1 VRVQAILNRDG
12 GSLKTLDVG
21 AFGERLRAAF
31 AAEGREAKIAVVA
44 GADLLKAL
52 DDAAA
57 DDRIEAI
64 VAGGGDGTVSA
75 AAAAAWRGGKTLGVL
90 PAGTMNLFARSLGL
104 PLDLEAA
111 AAVLARAR
119 PARSD
124 IGLADGRPF
133 VHQFSVGLHAY
144 VLSARES
151 FEYASRIG
159 KMLASARASLRAFSR
174 PRVYRAEMTYDG
186 ARESGRYAWIAV
198 SNNPYGVGH
207 MPYAD
212 RVDGGRLGLYR
223 VGRIGQ
229 GAATRLAADM
239 LRGAWQDN
247 PHLQAGEARRVDL
260 VFPRRRRSDKAAL
273 DGELIPLPEKVTIE
287 TRPGALRR
295 LNPLAEDEVR
305 P

>member
-1 VRVQAILNRDG
+1 MRVQAILNRDG
-12 GSLKTLDVG
+12 GSLKTLDVA

-31 AAEGREAKIAVVA
+31 AAEGREAKIAIVA
-44 GADLLKAL
+44 GEDLLQAL

-57 DDRIEAI
+57 DDRIDAI

-75 AAAAAWRGGKTLGVL
+75 AAAAAWRGDKALGVL
-90 PAGTMNLFARSLGL
+90 PAGTMNLFARSLRI
-104 PLDLEAA
+104 PLDLDEAA
-111 AAVLARAR
+111 AALARAR

-124 IGLADGRPF
+124 IGLADGRAF

-144 VLSARES
+144 ILSTRES
-151 FEYASRIG
+151 FDYDSRIG
-159 KMLASARASLRAFSR
+159 KLLASARASLRAFSR
-174 PRVYRAEMTYDG
+174 PRAYRAEITHDG
-186 ARESGRYAWIAV
+186 ARDRGRYAWIAV

-239 LRGAWQDN
+239 LRGAWEEN
-247 PHLQAGEARRVDL
+247 PHLLAAEAQRVEL
-260 VFPRRRRSDKAAL
+260 VFPRRRRNDRAAI
-273 DGELIPLPEKVTIE
+273 DGELIPLPERVVIE
-287 TRPGALRR
+287 IRPGALRT
-295 LNPLAEDEVR
+295 LNPLAEDEAR
-305 P
+305 T

>member
-1 VRVQAILNRDG
+1 MRVQAILNRDG
-12 GSLKTLDVG
+12 GSLKTMDAA

-31 AAEGREAKIAVVA
+31 AAEGREAEIAVVA
-44 GADLLKAL
+44 GEDLIEAL

-64 VAGGGDGTVSA
+64 VAGGGDGTISA

-90 PAGTMNLFARSLGL
+90 PAGTMNLFARSLRL
-104 PLDLEAA
+104 PLDLEEAA
-111 AAVLARAR
+111 GVLARAQ

-144 VLSARES
+144 VLSTRES
-151 FEYASRIG
+151 FEYESRVG
-159 KMLASARASLRAFSR
+159 KLLASLRASLRAFSR
-174 PRVYRAEMTYDG
+174 PRAHRVEMTCDG

-212 RVDGGRLGLYR
+212 RVDRGRLGVYR

-239 LRGAWQDN
+239 LRGAWQEN
-247 PHLQAGEARRVDL
+247 PDLQATEARRVEL
-260 VFPRRRRSDKAAL
+260 VFPRRRRGDQAAI
-273 DGELIPLPEKVTIE
+273 DGELIPLAENVTIE
-287 TRPGALRR
+287 IRPGALRT
-295 LNPLAEDEVR
+295 LNPRPEDEV
-305 P
+305 PQ